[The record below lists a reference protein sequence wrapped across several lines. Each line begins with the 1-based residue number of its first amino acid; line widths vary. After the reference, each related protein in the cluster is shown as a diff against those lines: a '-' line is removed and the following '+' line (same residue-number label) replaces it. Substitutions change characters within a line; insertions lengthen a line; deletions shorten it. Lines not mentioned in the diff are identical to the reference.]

1 MSTSM
6 LSNADSK
13 EVKVVDSFVFLGT
26 KLDRDNVL
34 EK

>member
-6 LSNADSK
+6 LSKADGK
-13 EVKVVDSFVFLGT
+13 KVKVVDSFVFVGT